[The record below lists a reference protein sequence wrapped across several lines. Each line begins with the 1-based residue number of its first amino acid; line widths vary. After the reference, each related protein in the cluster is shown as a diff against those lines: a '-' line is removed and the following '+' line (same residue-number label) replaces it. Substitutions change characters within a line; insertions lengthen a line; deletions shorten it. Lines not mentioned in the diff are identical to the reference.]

1 MKKIFFTFF
10 AFALSMGILFSQE
23 DPGKALTKAGRAL
36 GSYNLDPANNG
47 EKLKEAID
55 YIEIAAASDETNT
68 KVKTWQTRGEIYN
81 ALADKD
87 INRLM
92 IDNAYVPE
100 RPDAP
105 SIATESFTKA
115 LELASKKYET
125 KDALKGLQEAGN
137 KLNAI
142 GNNLIQQAKYA
153 DAYAALDLVL
163 SVNETLKAKN
173 GEPIV
178 NDGEDLSNQKFVVA
192 FCANVAGEKARAK
205 ELFKELY
212 DAGSEE
218 ATVYASYF
226 NILFAEKDPDAI
238 KVLEAGRAKFP
249 DNSEILFA
257 EINYYIQAQ
266 KFDVLEVKLKE
277 AIAKEP
283 NNPSVYSALGNVYM
297 NLFQT
302 EFEANGQSESA
313 QKYFDSALDYF
324 GQAIKIDDKQ
334 FDAIYSIGSLYFN
347 RAVELVK
354 KANDLPL
361 NKAKEYDALVKE
373 SNELMNTSLP
383 YFKRSES
390 INPNDVNTLIALKE
404 IFARMNDFD
413 KVKEFTSRLEN
424 VQNGGKNE
432 TSYYNE

>member
-1 MKKIFFTFF
+1 MKKSFSTFF
-10 AFALSMGILFSQE
+10 ALVLSVGVIFSQD

-55 YIEIAAASDETNT
+55 YIEIAAASAETNT
-68 KVKTWQTRGEIYN
+68 LVKTWQIRGEIYN

-87 INRLM
+87 INRLL
-92 IDNAYVPE
+92 IDNSYVPV

-105 SIATESFTKA
+105 GIASESFIKA
-115 LELASKKYET
+115 LGFASKKYET
-125 KDALKGLQEAGN
+125 KDALNGLAEAGN

-153 DAYAALDLVL
+153 GAYAALNLVL
-163 SVNETLKAKN
+163 TVNEALKTN
-173 GEPIV
+173 GGEPIISA
-178 NDGEDLSNQKFVVA
+178 GDLSNQKFVVA
-192 FCANVAGEKARAK
+192 YCANVAGEKARAK

-212 DAGSEE
+212 EAGSEE

-249 DNSEILFA
+249 DNTEILFA
-257 EINYYIQAQ
+257 EINYYISAQ
-266 KFDVLEVKLKE
+266 KFDILEGKLKE

-302 EFEANGQSESA
+302 EFEANGLSELA
-313 QKYFDSALDYF
+313 QKYFDGALDYF
-324 GQAIKIDDKQ
+324 GQAVNIDEKQ

-347 RAVELVK
+347 RAVEILK
-354 KANDLPL
+354 KANNLPL
-361 NKAKEYDALVKE
+361 AQAKEYDALIKE
-373 SNELMNTSLP
+373 SNGLMNTSLP
-383 YFKRSES
+383 YFKKSES
-390 INPNDVNTLIALKE
+390 INPNDINTLIALKE
-404 IFARMNDFD
+404 IFARMNEFD
-413 KVKEFTSRLEN
+413 MVKEFTARLQN
-424 VQNGGKNE
+424 VQDGGKNE
-432 TSYYNE
+432 TSYFNE